1 MVFSIFHTQYYQIL
15 YSLFAEV
22 FLRLIKKFKES
33 FNQKIIALFISML
46 LLSSFF
52 IGITGYF
59 IAHKALDAKGEVIL
73 KNSAIQAVELIN
85 SKYAMVQSGA
95 LSLEAAQEEVKEVL
109 SGKLN
114 PDGTRT
120 LNHLIDLGTNGYMII
135 YDQFGTEVM
144 HPTLE
149 GQNVWEVVD
158 YKEDTHYIV
167 QEQIKTAKSGGGFVN
182 YQWLYPHSDKVGD
195 KISYTLYEPNW
206 EWTVVA
212 TAYKS
217 DFNKQANTIL
227 KILLISI
234 FLIGTLISIIITTYV
249 NRITSPILKVSEG
262 MLQVGKGHYEILPAN
277 KVADDEIG
285 RLIYGYNGMVE
296 SLLKAE
302 KDLASQNEKLHYLA
316 YHDELTGLLN
326 RYGLKE
332 AISNRLS
339 KVQRGYFVQLDI
351 VGLKSINSTMGY
363 DQGDRLLNLFG
374 EYFSIHFNEPYYC
387 ARTGSNEFSLWI
399 ESLEMSETSHL
410 VYNLRHEL
418 KQYLERNNFIQM
430 IDFYLSMS
438 LYPSQGENFDTLYE
452 EATMAM
458 KQAKEKKDLSINV
471 YETNMKYAIEN
482 ELLMRQYLHKALLN
496 QEIVPYYQSKIDY
509 TTQTVVGVEA
519 LARWTSEELGVVS
532 PAVFI
537 PAITQLNMMIEF
549 TEYMFK
555 CVLKD
560 YTEIKA
566 KYGDQISV
574 SINISPSFFLNKDF
588 YDKMS
593 RYISDSSVPA
603 DKIILEI
610 TEDIFIADYK
620 EVSVIIRNL
629 HEIGF
634 KISIDDFGTGYSSL
648 NYLTTFDFDEIKI
661 DKTFID
667 QIIEDEKVFNL
678 FKIICNI
685 AEIYNYDIV
694 AEGVETNSQLDKISE
709 TSLKVI
715 QGYLFSKPEPL

>member
-1 MVFSIFHTQYYQIL
+1 MIFLNPKTS
-15 YSLFAEV
+15 YSLFMEV
-22 FLRLIKKFKES
+22 LLRLIKKFRES

-46 LLSSFF
+46 VVSSIF

-149 GQNVWEVVD
+149 GQNVWNVVD
-158 YKEDTHYIV
+158 YKEDTHFIV

-182 YQWLYPHSDKVGD
+182 YQWLYPHSDKIGD
-195 KISYTLYEPNW
+195 KISYNLYEPNW
-206 EWTVVA
+206 KWTVVA

-234 FLIGTLISIIITTYV
+234 FLIGSLISIIITTYV

-262 MLQVGKGHYEILPAN
+262 MIQVGKGHYDILPLTI
-277 KVADDEIG
+277 VTDDEIG
-285 RLIYGYNGMVE
+285 RLIRGYNGMVE
-296 SLLKAE
+296 SLSKAE

-326 RYGLKE
+326 RHGLKE
-332 AISNRLS
+332 AVSNRLS
-339 KVQRGYFVQLDI
+339 KIQSGYFVQLDI

-374 EYFSIHFNEPYYC
+374 EYFSIHFHEPFYC
-387 ARTGSNEFSLWI
+387 ARTGSNEFSLWL

-418 KQYLERNNFIQM
+418 KQYLERNDFTQM

-438 LYPSQGENFDTLYE
+438 LYPSQGDNFDTLYE

-471 YETNMKYAIEN
+471 YEPNMKYAIEN

-496 QEIVPYYQSKIDY
+496 QEILPYYQSKIDY
-509 TTQTVVGVEA
+509 TTHTVVGVEA
-519 LARWTSEELGVVS
+519 LARWTSEELGIVS

-555 CVLKD
+555 CVLND
-560 YTEIKA
+560 YNELKA
-566 KYGDQISV
+566 KYGDHISV
-574 SINISPSFFLNKDF
+574 SVNISPSFFLDKDF
-588 YDKMS
+588 YAKMN
-593 RYISDSSVPA
+593 RYISESNVPA

-610 TEDIFIADYK
+610 TEDIFIADFK

-694 AEGVETNSQLDKISE
+694 AEGVETNSQLDKISQ